1 MRIANAEAKM
11 AAPGTLKKKPINVS
25 VDPQLAAEAKAAGLN
40 VSGVLERALRAELKA
55 HREAQWK
62 AENKTAITE
71 SNAELERNGLWC
83 DAYRVW

>member
-1 MRIANAEAKM
+1 M
-11 AAPGTLKKKPINVS
+11 ADGSTPKKKAINVT
-25 VDPQLAAEAKAAGLN
+25 VDPELAAQAKAAGVNL
-40 VSGVLERALRAELKA
+40 SGVLERALRAELKA

-62 AENKTAITE
+62 AENREAIAE